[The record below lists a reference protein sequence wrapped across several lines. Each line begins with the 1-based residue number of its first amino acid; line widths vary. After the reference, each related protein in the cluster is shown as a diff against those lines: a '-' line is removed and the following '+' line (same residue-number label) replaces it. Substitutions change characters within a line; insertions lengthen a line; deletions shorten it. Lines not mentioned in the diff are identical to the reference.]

1 MALARLSPS
10 ELAQWTVEQP
20 EVVAIVQRFD
30 ARTLEQLVDR
40 VGVENLEEFGALVTT
55 EQLERVFDEELWRSE
70 WDGEE
75 GTFDD
80 ARCGLWIEILLEGV
94 KEIAVEKMATMDEEF
109 VARRLS
115 RHAYVFDLD
124 AMQAALSEAPSNE
137 RQLVEAALASAL
149 YADVAQFRVVA
160 RDAIRGGAVIE
171 LLSGRYRDHQAFVR
185 RILERCCAATSARIE
200 DKGGTSVALGSG
212 ELRDVHVAAQRVQ
225 RREREGSIAPSVGA
239 SFLRLARSRPHS
251 EILAARGYD
260 PITKAHFRAE
270 TSAPPTG
277 WAPVLPIRTAPE
289 VATFVRDLHAAGS
302 PLAVVDARVR
312 PEVPLVTRALQTL
325 LVEAVNVFGERF
337 QELTYLVNVLIAVSR
352 DADRAPRTIEAVQ
365 TATTVCDLG
374 MARLADESAMH
385 EASDDRMLAYLAKK
399 HGLIKAFRVGWN
411 LVGDERWSGDGLRDV
426 AEKASRLI
434 DRR

>member
-1 MALARLSPS
+1 MALARLSAA

-30 ARTLEQLVDR
+30 ARTLEQLVER
-40 VGVENLEEFGALVTT
+40 VGVENLEEFGALATT

-70 WDGEE
+70 WDGEA

-109 VARRLS
+109 VAKRLS
-115 RHAYVFDLD
+115 RHVYVFDLD

-149 YADVAQFRVVA
+149 YADVGQFRVVA
-160 RDAIRGGAVIE
+160 RDAIRGSAVIE
-171 LLSGRYRDHQAFVR
+171 LLSGRYRDHQAFVW
-185 RILERCCAATSARIE
+185 RILERCCAATSAYIE
-200 DKGGTSVALGSG
+200 EKGGTCAALGSG

-239 SFLRLARSRPHS
+239 GFLRLARSRPHP

-270 TSAPPTG
+270 TSAPPAS
-277 WAPVLPIRTAPE
+277 WAPVLPIRTSPD
-289 VATFVRDLHAAGS
+289 VAAFVRDLHAAGS
-302 PLAVVDARVR
+302 PLAVVEARVR
-312 PEVPLVTRALQTL
+312 PEVPLVTRAMQTL
-325 LVEAVNVFGERF
+325 LVEAANVFGERF

-365 TATTVCDLG
+365 TVTTVCDLG
-374 MARLADESAMH
+374 MARLADESAMN

-411 LVGDERWSGDGLRDV
+411 LVGDERWSGEGLRDV